1 MTECATTCAA
11 ASLSFFTIACAC
23 QGKQLSLLI
32 MRQFFASL
40 IKHYPNG
47 AKGLTGKGLLYLALA
62 VCLLNG
68 IIFYFIT
75 GPNFALHK

>member
-1 MTECATTCAA
+1 
-11 ASLSFFTIACAC
+11 
-23 QGKQLSLLI
+23 

-40 IKHYPNG
+40 IKQYPSG

-62 VCLLNG
+62 ICLLSG

>member
-1 MTECATTCAA
+1 LLSPAK
-11 ASLSFFTIACAC
+11 ASSYPFM
-23 QGKQLSLLI
+23 Q
-32 MRQFFASL
+32 QFFASL